1 MILFLFECILFFYI
15 LLRIQID
22 RKQDD
27 LDKKI
32 EILEKVRLGSIKKE
46 KQFAE
51 ILHKKMNYSMSKQFV
66 FLN

>member
-1 MILFLFECILFFYI
+1 
-15 LLRIQID
+15 LRIQID

-51 ILHKKMNYSMSKQFV
+51 ILHQKMNYSMSKQFV